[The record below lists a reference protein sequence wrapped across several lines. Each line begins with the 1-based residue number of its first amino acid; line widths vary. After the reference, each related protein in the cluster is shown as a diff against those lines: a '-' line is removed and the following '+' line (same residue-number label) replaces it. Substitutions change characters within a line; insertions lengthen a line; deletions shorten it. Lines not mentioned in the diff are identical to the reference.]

1 MRTLSTVA
9 AAALAL
15 MTAAASARDLKPP
28 SPAAALDS
36 AALIAT
42 HYRVDPGIIYLSVGG
57 WNGKLDVYVP
67 RRPEG
72 VLPTAVVFHGG
83 GWVTGSRDEIALD
96 VLPYLAMGFAVVNV
110 DYRLARVATAP
121 AAVQD
126 SRCALR
132 WVVRHAAQYG
142 FDPAKLVLV
151 GSSAGAHLALM
162 AALAPASAGFDGL
175 CPGNEPMTVAA
186 VINFFGVVDVAEL
199 LAPPHPRDFAVGW
212 MGPAPDAPARAARVS
227 PLTYVAKGAPAVL
240 TSARRRRSRR
250 AVYAGDPAARGAGSR
265 RRAQPAGS
273 DPRRPSR
280 RLRRLRGLA
289 RDTCRPRL
297 PPEARPHHGPPV
309 RSEAAAVTRRL
320 TRRGPDIKTTACWR
334 GRPPAPPASSAGS
347 ASARAAGSRRPAPA
361 SRRRS
366 ARTR

>member
-28 SPAAALDS
+28 SPASALDS

-175 CPGNEPMTVAA
+175 CPGNEALTVAA
-186 VINFFGVVDVAEL
+186 VINFFGVVDVA
-199 LAPPHPRDFAVGW
+199 
-212 MGPAPDAPARAARVS
+212 
-227 PLTYVAKGAPAVL
+227 
-240 TSARRRRSRR
+240 
-250 AVYAGDPAARGAGSR
+250 
-265 RRAQPAGS
+265 
-273 DPRRPSR
+273 
-280 RLRRLRGLA
+280 
-289 RDTCRPRL
+289 
-297 PPEARPHHGPPV
+297 
-309 RSEAAAVTRRL
+309 
-320 TRRGPDIKTTACWR
+320 
-334 GRPPAPPASSAGS
+334 
-347 ASARAAGSRRPAPA
+347 
-361 SRRRS
+361 
-366 ARTR
+366 